1 MLFIKKSTFY
11 TLFLALFLLGTSCN
25 ILDPKSPNDV
35 AQEDVFKDADGLRSA
50 RIGMYASLQ
59 QRDYYGATFP
69 LVLDAHT
76 DNGATGGFDNIG
88 LKEISDRH
96 VTPSNLFVEQMWVAV
111 YNVIAAS
118 NQILANV
125 DKITG
130 MDKIEQNDIKGE
142 ALFVRAL
149 CHFDALRTW
158 GEHWK
163 SSSEFGVP
171 IITKVQTQKDVAARS
186 SVAASYDAIIADLT
200 AAEAIVADDN
210 FATAAFKGQGY
221 VTKKAVRALLA
232 RVYLYKGD
240 KVNATKYAN
249 ILINDTT
256 FGLYDPSKINAV
268 YTDRL
273 STESIFE
280 LIFDSQNRSSFN
292 ALTYSRP
299 EALRTEVQF
308 LLSASLDSFFI
319 ARPGDARA
327 NLVNF
332 TNNDASIQPDGRT
345 EKYRGEEKRDN
356 PAYILRLAEMYLIA
370 AEAKGKTA
378 GLVDLNTLRAARGM
392 EAIKAPLTDAQYA
405 DILSDERRAELN
417 MEGNRY
423 SDLARTGKTQSI
435 LGASVLGALP
445 IPLREIGATGGK
457 LTQFP
462 GY

>member
-1 MLFIKKSTFY
+1 MSVIKKSTVY
-11 TLFLALFLLGTSCN
+11 TLFLALFFLGTSCN

-35 AQEDVFKDADGLRSA
+35 AEGDVFKDADGLRSA
-50 RIGMYASLQ
+50 RIGMYSSLQ
-59 QRDYYGATFP
+59 QRDYYGATFF
-69 LVLDAHT
+69 LVLDAHS
-76 DNGATGGFDNIG
+76 DNGLTGGFDNVT
-88 LKEISDRH
+88 LKEVGEKK
-96 VTPSNLFVEQMWVAV
+96 VTSANLFVEQMWVAV
-111 YNVIAAS
+111 YNVIAAT
-118 NQILANV
+118 NQILAHV

-130 MDKIEQNDIKGE
+130 IDKVEQNDIKGE

-163 SSSEFGVP
+163 QSSEFGIPLV
-171 IITKVQTQKDVAARS
+171 TKVQTLKDVVGRS
-186 SVAASYDAIIADLT
+186 SVAASYDAIIADLI
-200 AAEAIVADDN
+200 AAEDLVSDDD
-210 FATAAFKGQGY
+210 FTTTTFKGQGY
-221 VTKKAVRALLA
+221 VTQKAVRALLA

-240 KVNATKYAN
+240 KANAAKYAD

-256 FGLYDPSKINAV
+256 FGLTNANKINEV
-268 YTDRL
+268 YTGRL
-273 STESIFE
+273 TKESIFE
-280 LIFDSQNRSSFN
+280 LVFDAQNRSSYN

-308 LLSASLDSFFI
+308 LLNASLDSFFI
-319 ARPGDARA
+319 ARPSDARA

-332 TNNDASIQPDGRT
+332 KDNDASIQPDGRT

-370 AEAKGKTA
+370 AEAKGKA
-378 GLVDLNTLRAARGM
+378 NGLANLNTLRAARGM
-392 EAIKAPLTDAQYA
+392 DAIKAPLTDAQYTE
-405 DILSDERRAELN
+405 ILADERRAELN
-417 MEGNRY
+417 MEGHRY
-423 SDLARTGKTQSI
+423 FDLARTGQVQTI
-435 LGASVLGALP
+435 LGENVLGVFP